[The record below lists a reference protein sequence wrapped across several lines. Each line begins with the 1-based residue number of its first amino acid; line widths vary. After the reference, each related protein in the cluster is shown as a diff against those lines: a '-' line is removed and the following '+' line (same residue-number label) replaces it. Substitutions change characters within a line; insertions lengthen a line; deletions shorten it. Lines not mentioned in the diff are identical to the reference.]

1 MEKETNE
8 FPKGSIQKETKP
20 NNKRKVVFWSL
31 LASGVGVIII
41 VALLLI
47 FLLPKEEK
55 YDIELGSN
63 VSIEGEVL
71 SGDGSYKKGDSVTI
85 VAEEITGYRF
95 TGWNFNGKIISTDK
109 EYTFIIGEDTEGEYT
124 ANYAKLYSIS
134 VEDAQNLVTIT
145 GNKTEAVESE
155 SIEFTITPNSDYRI
169 IEVKVNNDTLTE
181 SDGKYT
187 FNMPAENVTISVT
200 YAEEYAIT
208 IDSSVSDM
216 VTSVSLDK
224 AISGEQ
230 IVVIANIQDTITD
243 EQITTQEIKITDME
257 GGEVPYTVSNLEDST
272 QYSFTMPASNV
283 TISVES
289 QTLNIIKDYEIM
301 GNIITSYTGPAKEV
315 TVPSSYYAYKIQND
329 GSLQFEDFQQI
340 TTYMSDELNGSILM
354 GGQFTYK
361 TDDTAEYSSVIK
373 DAQSWLT
380 EVGGYGEE
388 KFPITIKPLTEY
400 TITMDDY
407 LELGEPVLMSV
418 VSPFAQ
424 VLTGRVLSFTYQ
436 VQDYEA
442 INVNIENVYSAFSFF
457 GNNFVSGDAIQFPFE
472 VKDINY
478 GEVIHCEGEGVN
490 IQALGMPAGL
500 PEMPGAFQ
508 GNTDITKVIITE
520 GIEVIGASTFSG
532 CTNLSSISIPSS
544 ITMIEEYAFEGC
556 KLTFNEKDN
565 GNYLGNAENPYVV
578 LYSLKEDVDKSTMT
592 NFTIDKNCKIIY
604 DDVFSNC
611 TNLQEISLPTNLT
624 SIGDG
629 AFENCSTL
637 TSLTIPASVKEV
649 GENAFSGCNNIAN
662 VYYQGTVDQ
671 WLDIT
676 FESALFQDKNS
687 NWYVNGQ
694 LVKELTLDS
703 NVQANAFYGVKSLK
717 KVIIEEGVTSIE
729 NYAFR
734 ECTNLESITIPKSV
748 FFIGSAICG
757 GCNLTEVIYNG
768 TIEDW
773 MKIEFHVSPPYTY
786 ANLFASGA
794 GLYIDNQ
801 LVTELTLTGYVSRG
815 AFYDYSHLEKVTITE
830 NAIIGEEVFCGSG
843 VAEVVIQEGV
853 TSIPDNIF
861 RNCDNLTSITIPASV
876 TTIGEYAFQDCTN
889 LQTVDFGDNSQLQTI
904 GYAAFRDCTNLT
916 SITIPEGVT
925 SIGDY
930 AFSGTNLQTI
940 TFEDGS
946 QLQSIDNLIPS
957 SIQHIIFEGNSSLTS
972 IGYQAF
978 SDCYSLQTVDFG
990 DNSQL
995 QTIGNQAFDGCTNLQ
1010 SVDFGENS
1018 KLQTIGEYAFSSCA
1032 NLTSITIPEGVT
1044 SIGQRAFSGCT
1055 NLTSI
1060 TIPANVTEIGNQAF
1074 SGCTNLTSITIPAS
1088 VTSIGDD
1095 AFYNCT
1101 NLTSITIPASVTSIG
1116 EYAFYSCSSLQTVDF
1131 GDNSKLQTIGEYAF
1145 SGCSNLSSITIPAN
1159 VTSISDSA
1167 FYNCYDLTSVTIESD
1182 DIYVAANGIDYNHA
1196 GYLLQKAT
1204 TVRVLKTIDDGSN
1217 TYLSSTGGFTLDK
1230 TSDPTYNIYTK

>member
-1 MEKETNE
+1 
-8 FPKGSIQKETKP
+8 
-20 NNKRKVVFWSL
+20 
-31 LASGVGVIII
+31 
-41 VALLLI
+41 
-47 FLLPKEEK
+47 
-55 YDIELGSN
+55 
-63 VSIEGEVL
+63 
-71 SGDGSYKKGDSVTI
+71 
-85 VAEEITGYRF
+85 
-95 TGWNFNGKIISTDK
+95 
-109 EYTFIIGEDTEGEYT
+109 
-124 ANYAKLYSIS
+124 
-134 VEDAQNLVTIT
+134 
-145 GNKTEAVESE
+145 
-155 SIEFTITPNSDYRI
+155 
-169 IEVKVNNDTLTE
+169 
-181 SDGKYT
+181 
-187 FNMPAENVTISVT
+187 
-200 YAEEYAIT
+200 
-208 IDSSVSDM
+208 
-216 VTSVSLDK
+216 
-224 AISGEQ
+224 
-230 IVVIANIQDTITD
+230 
-243 EQITTQEIKITDME
+243 
-257 GGEVPYTVSNLEDST
+257 
-272 QYSFTMPASNV
+272 
-283 TISVES
+283 
-289 QTLNIIKDYEIM
+289 
-301 GNIITSYTGPAKEV
+301 
-315 TVPSSYYAYKIQND
+315 
-329 GSLQFEDFQQI
+329 
-340 TTYMSDELNGSILM
+340 
-354 GGQFTYK
+354 
-361 TDDTAEYSSVIK
+361 
-373 DAQSWLT
+373 
-380 EVGGYGEE
+380 
-388 KFPITIKPLTEY
+388 
-400 TITMDDY
+400 
-407 LELGEPVLMSV
+407 
-418 VSPFAQ
+418 
-424 VLTGRVLSFTYQ
+424 
-436 VQDYEA
+436 
-442 INVNIENVYSAFSFF
+442 
-457 GNNFVSGDAIQFPFE
+457 
-472 VKDINY
+472 
-478 GEVIHCEGEGVN
+478 
-490 IQALGMPAGL
+490 
-500 PEMPGAFQ
+500 MPGAFQ

-578 LYSLKEDVDKSTMT
+578 LYSLKKDVDKSTMT
-592 NFTIDKNCKIIY
+592 HFTIDSNCKIIY
-604 DDVFSNC
+604 DNVFANC
-611 TNLQEISLPTNLT
+611 TDLQEISLPSNLI

-629 AFENCSTL
+629 AFENCSKL

-671 WLDIT
+671 WLEIT

-694 LVKELTLDS
+694 LVEELTLDS
-703 NVQANAFYGVKSLK
+703 DVQANAFYGVKSLK

-734 ECTNLESITIPKSV
+734 GCTNLESITIPKSV

-773 MKIEFHVSPPYTY
+773 MKIEFYVNPPYTY

-853 TSIPDNIF
+853 TSIPDDIF

-889 LQTVDFGDNSQLQTI
+889 LQTFDFGANSQLQTI

-1060 TIPANVTEIGNQAF
+1060 TIPSGVTIIGNSAFGSCTNLQTVDFGDNSQLQTIGDDAF
-1074 SGCTNLTSITIPAS
+1074 SGCTNLTSITIPEN
-1088 VTSIGDD
+1088 VTTIGNY
-1095 AFYNCT
+1095 AFFNCT
-1101 NLTSITIPASVTSIG
+1101 NLTS
-1116 EYAFYSCSSLQTVDF
+1116 
-1131 GDNSKLQTIGEYAF
+1131 
-1145 SGCSNLSSITIPAN
+1145 
-1159 VTSISDSA
+1159 
-1167 FYNCYDLTSVTIESD
+1167 VTIEGD
-1182 DIYVAANGIDYNHA
+1182 DIYKIATSSSSAGDLLAN
-1196 GYLLQKAT
+1196 AT
-1204 TVRVLKTIDDGSN
+1204 TVKVLTTIVNTCDNSYLENTSKFTTSVDGEY
-1217 TYLSSTGGFTLDK
+1217 TVFTK
-1230 TSDPTYNIYTK
+1230 VS